1 MIKVMDN
8 MMIKSKTLSKYIR
21 NVLKAFHILDKE
33 MIKLNLEEC
42 TFDVKLD
49 KFLGYIVFKREIK
62 ANLDKIRMIIEI
74 EIP

>member
-8 MMIKSKTLSKYIR
+8 MVIKSNTLLKYIR

>member
-21 NVLKAFHILDKE
+21 NVLKAFDILDKE

>member
-1 MIKVMDN
+1 M
-8 MMIKSKTLSKYIR
+8 
-21 NVLKAFHILDKE
+21 LKAFDILDKE

>member
-8 MMIKSKTLSKYIR
+8 MVIKSNTLLKYIR
-21 NVLKAFHILDKE
+21 NVLKAFDILDKE